1 MNHLEYDE
9 NNGKDISREEKSY
22 TILIIYDIIN
32 DKKRNR
38 MAKFLESYGI
48 RVQKSAFEVNLTK
61 KRCDIMLERATKMI
75 DLETDSLRV
84 YLLPNKAHIRSWGIG
99 VKIFLQDT
107 III

>member
-9 NNGKDISREEKSY
+9 NNEKNISREEKSY

-48 RVQKSAFEVNLTK
+48 RVQKSAFEVHLTK
-61 KRCDIMLERATKMI
+61 KHCDIMLERATKMI

-84 YLLPNKAHIRSWGIG
+84 YFLPSKAHIRSWGIG
-99 VKIFLQDT
+99 VKTLQD
-107 III
+107 IIII

>member
-9 NNGKDISREEKSY
+9 NNGKNISREEKSY

-38 MAKFLESYGI
+38 MAKFLEGYGI
-48 RVQKSAFEVNLTK
+48 RVQKSAFEAHLTK
-61 KRCDIMLERATKMI
+61 KRYDTMLERAAKMI
-75 DLETDSLRV
+75 NLETDSLRV

-99 VKIFLQDT
+99 VKTLQDT